1 MTTENTD
8 ILMKKLQEVFGF
20 SAFRGDQKDIIQG
33 VLQGKGALVLM
44 PTGMGKSLCYQ
55 LPSLLLEDI
64 TIVISPL
71 IALMQDQVDQ
81 ARAKGLQT
89 VAIHSGIAKEERELR
104 YKELR
109 QGKHKLLYV
118 TAERF
123 KKSEF
128 LEAISGRKISL
139 LAVD

>member
-55 LPSLLLEDI
+55 LPSLLLEDL
-64 TIVISPL
+64 TIVISP
-71 IALMQDQVDQ
+71 
-81 ARAKGLQT
+81 
-89 VAIHSGIAKEERELR
+89 
-104 YKELR
+104 
-109 QGKHKLLYV
+109 
-118 TAERF
+118 
-123 KKSEF
+123 
-128 LEAISGRKISL
+128 
-139 LAVD
+139 